1 MPDGDRHTRI
11 EQMTNKEIMKPDA
24 RSTSRV
30 RRLKPRQRKKLRVGE
45 FTEYVFDV
53 ELAFR
58 APMDEQAYYD
68 FSGDLF
74 GFLEQRGLMGG
85 GFGGRLPLT
94 ETTGVI
100 TTIERGSPTEEDR
113 EALAQWL
120 RARPEVSEARAL
132 ELIDGWHG
140 YGV

>member
-1 MPDGDRHTRI
+1 
-11 EQMTNKEIMKPDA
+11 MKPDA

-53 ELAFR
+53 ELAFHE
-58 APMDEQAYYD
+58 PMDEQVYCH
-68 FSGDLF
+68 FTGDLF

-94 ETTGVI
+94 ATTGVI
-100 TTIERGSPTEEDR
+100 TTIQRGSPTEEDR

-120 RARPEVSEARAL
+120 RARSDVAEVRVL